1 MNVLV
6 CFNTSQS
13 PIHEMDNGRRLD
25 DGIHTWVRFGWVRS
39 QNFVLRWV
47 VAKKNTV
54 YRLYTIAYTRV
65 ITILA
70 VVRYKLSTGEW
81 RLCINN

>member
-1 MNVLV
+1 MNSDPSGCLSIRCSDTYVNVLV

-47 VAKKNTV
+47 VAKK
-54 YRLYTIAYTRV
+54 
-65 ITILA
+65 ILFTDFTQL
-70 VVRYKLSTGEW
+70 RIRE
-81 RLCINN
+81 